1 MGLGWGTGN
10 PCGIPEHTSTKGVGV
25 TVFPGYNEPKKEG
38 ERERRKG
45 RREEGKGREG
55 EGREGRRKEG
65 RKKLT
70 QFAMVNIERNN
81 R

>member
-25 TVFPGYNEPKKEG
+25 TVFPGYNEPKKGG

-55 EGREGRRKEG
+55 KEEG
-65 RKKLT
+65 RKEETYT